1 MKSVFGSLF
10 AFLASFFK
18 NLNGATKIVD
28 NLVDEA
34 ISASDVSLR
43 QKFQEHQNELDKL
56 TITEEQVI
64 ARRKYLHGIED

>member
-43 QKFQEHQNELDKL
+43 QKFEEHMKELEKL
-56 TITEEQVI
+56 SITEDEVK

>member
-18 NLNGATKIVD
+18 NLNGATKLVD

-43 QKFQEHQNELDKL
+43 QKFEEHEAAIAKL
-56 TITEEQVI
+56 NITEEQVI